1 MRVCVC
7 ACVCV
12 YACVCVCAC
21 VCVRKTRAAVNGLS
35 KAARAENEFLGRSL
49 GLVSWLI
56 GRSVGQ
62 LVG

>member
-1 MRVCVC
+1 M
-7 ACVCV
+7 CV
-12 YACVCVCAC
+12 YACVCVCMRVC
-21 VCVRKTRAAVNGLS
+21 VCVPVCVCAQTKAADLNGLS
-35 KAARAENEFLGRSL
+35 KAARAEKEFLGRSL